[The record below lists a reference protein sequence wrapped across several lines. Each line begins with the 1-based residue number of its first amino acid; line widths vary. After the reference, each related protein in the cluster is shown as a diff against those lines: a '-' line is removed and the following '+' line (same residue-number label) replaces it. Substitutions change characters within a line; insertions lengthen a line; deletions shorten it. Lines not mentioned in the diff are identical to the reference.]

1 MAFTIDLVIPVPD
14 LSTEIAVNIPFSVN
28 FPTTSVAS
36 GRSFSGRSLSASSLP
51 PRATMYKYIENYIG
65 QITGSNGHAC
75 LLRAMCEAS
84 ATPNHDEGL
93 LGDAVNFIL
102 TSSYAEEEQ
111 DIKFKE
117 YFKAQSKGQVYVK
130 SLHFKMIIFMIS
142 D

>member
-28 FPTTSVAS
+28 FPTTVDS
-36 GRSFSGRSLSASSLP
+36 GRSSSGRSLSTSSLP
-51 PRATMYKYIENYIG
+51 PRATMYKYIEKYIG
-65 QITGSNGHAC
+65 QITGSNGHNC

-130 SLHFKMIIFMIS
+130 SLHFKMIMFMIS